1 MNTPP
6 RTKPRTDQTS
16 PPSIIPREELRR
28 KLRERIDLK
37 NLRRSTN
44 VRKKLVFDQELEKV
58 GLSGDKFRQAMKKN
72 VNSAKMQKVMS
83 QT

>member
-6 RTKPRTDQTS
+6 QTKPPTDQES
-16 PPSIIPREELRR
+16 PPSIIPREELRK

-37 NLRRSTN
+37 SLRRSTN

-58 GLSGDKFRQAMKKN
+58 GLNGDKFREAMKKN
-72 VNSAKMQKVMS
+72 VNAAKLEKVMS